1 MKPENHNLSEH
12 FTLYEYVEG
21 AAMPDKAIEM
31 NWKAWT
37 PQLEQK
43 ALSNIETLESLR
55 AWINTCYSSHNNNKP
70 ITLTITA
77 GFRCLE
83 WEKHQ
88 GRSGN
93 SQHTICAFDIK
104 ASNCSRELSIKLHNA
119 IYNYFDANKWMGGL
133 AIKHATSGTGFIH
146 LDFRTPTPEH
156 VKRGYGERWVYA

>member
-1 MKPENHNLSEH
+1 MKPENTKLSEH

-21 AAMPDKAIEM
+21 AAMPNNAIEM
-31 NWKAWT
+31 NWKAWSD
-37 PQLEQK
+37 EHEAK
-43 ALSNIETLESLR
+43 VKEHIETLEQLR
-55 AWINTCYSSHNNNKP
+55 TWLNHCYKSHNDDKT
-70 ITLTITA
+70 ISLSITA

-93 SQHTICAFDIK
+93 SQHTVCAFDIK

-146 LDFRTPTPEH
+146 LDFRTPTQEH
-156 VKRGYGERWVYA
+156 VKRGYGARWVYA